1 MLANKEGTKMEE
13 LIRIIAALDAEEKKI
28 VAKQLDSDI
37 LFEELWFRSKEERKS
52 IAEIE
57 ETLIKRS
64 TNGIK

>member
-1 MLANKEGTKMEE
+1 MLANKEGTKMDE
-13 LIRIIAALDAEEKKI
+13 LIRIIAALDEEEKKI

>member
-13 LIRIIAALDAEEKKI
+13 LIRIIAALDEEEKKI